1 MVCQGV
7 GAEEIGCVVL
17 SAGVHRR
24 LGGGLRPHHRN
35 SDGCRREHSGRRTS
49 PCTRRQ
55 LRRPRR
61 RRPCDLLTIQVHAW
75 AAATSDDEIAAATR
89 NGVERLRVLAIEHLD
104 VNRAQATRMI
114 SVMAFYNINASINLD
129 NAEECSV
136 AHLLGDAM
144 E

>member
-1 MVCQGV
+1 MKAMFIAAWEAACDRIVATLTAAV
-7 GAEEIGCVVL
+7 ENTPAEERLPVL
-17 SAGVHRR
+17 VASYDDLVAEDR
-24 LGGGLRPHHRN
+24 
-35 SDGCRREHSGRRTS
+35 
-49 PCTRRQ
+49 
-55 LRRPRR
+55 
-61 RRPCDLLTIQVHAW
+61 DLLTIQVHAW

-89 NGVERLRVLAIEHLD
+89 NGVERLRALAIEHLD
-104 VNRAQATRMI
+104 VNRDQATRMI